1 MEKEGIKDILHPY
14 GSLDILY
21 YYVKVSKILDN
32 FLKSRE
38 IATKTVI
45 KDFFF
50 LKRGSNS
57 RPLFIEYLKEVDEK
71 MLKLRAENHLDQVK
85 DKLNKKQI
93 LIWQYFV
100 PRKFMNFFYATN
112 KEGVGK
118 AMDRIFIDI
127 DRRKQTAEDAR
138 KVAFALINIIK
149 KDKEFNKKLKYR
161 IVVLWTGNSFHVLL
175 LLKNKINLEF
185 YSKYLSYGKKKS
197 ESFIVKWAEEA
208 SRDTGI
214 SVSAGHEKSDK
225 FIILDSSN
233 TPSGKLGRV
242 PFSLHVKNSEEYDG
256 ICVPVSSSALGD
268 KNLIN
273 KLNSLTPEKVLKNL
287 DSYKRL
293 L

>member
-1 MEKEGIKDILHPY
+1 MEKEGVKNVLHPY

-21 YYVKVSKILDN
+21 YYSEVSRILNN
-32 FLKSRE
+32 FLKYRE

-45 KDFFF
+45 NNFFF

-57 RPLFIEYLKEVDEK
+57 KPMFIEDLKQVDEK
-71 MLKLRAENHLDQVK
+71 MLKLRAEHHLDEVK
-85 DKLNKKQI
+85 NKLNDKQI

-112 KEGVGK
+112 KEGIGK
-118 AMDRIFIDI
+118 PINRIFIDI

-138 KVAFALINIIK
+138 KVALALVNEIK

-161 IVVLWTGNSFHVLL
+161 VIVLWTGNSFHVLL

-185 YSKYLSYGKKKS
+185 YSKYLSYGKKKQD
-197 ESFIVKWAEEA
+197 SFIMKWAKSITEKTNIE
-208 SRDTGI
+208 
-214 SVSAGHEKSDK
+214 VSAGHEKSDR

-233 TPSGKLGRV
+233 TPSGKLARA

-256 ICVPVSSSALGD
+256 ICVPVSLNELGN
-268 KNLIN
+268 KNLII
-273 KLNSLTPEKVLKNL
+273 KLRSLTPEKVLKDI